1 MLRMRASSNNM
12 RISNPPYKYAQEAKH
27 IIVFSVPEADEVFLW
42 ERRIPGMF
50 RLRLARRSARI

>member
-1 MLRMRASSNNM
+1 M

-27 IIVFSVPEADEVFLW
+27 IIVFSVPEVDEVFLW